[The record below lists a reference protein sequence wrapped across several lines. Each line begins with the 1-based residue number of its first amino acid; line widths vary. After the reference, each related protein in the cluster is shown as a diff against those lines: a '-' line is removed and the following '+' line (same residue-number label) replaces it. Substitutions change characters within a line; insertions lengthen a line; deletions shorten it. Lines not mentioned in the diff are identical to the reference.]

1 MLYNVYKVEKIKNY
15 QNKSDSLDYDYTDDF
30 ECLKKFKGYTML
42 DYVITDSE
50 LELGHVYFNGD
61 LIKPL
66 KKVSSFEGERIQI
79 IFATEKRL

>member
-1 MLYNVYKVEKIKNY
+1 MLYNIYKVEKIKNY

-30 ECLKKFKGYTML
+30 EVLKKFKGYTML

-50 LELGHVYFNGD
+50 FELGQVYFNGD

-66 KKVSSFEGERIQI
+66 EKVSSFEGERIQI
-79 IFATEKRL
+79 IFAAEKRL